1 MESMHIN
8 DGRKRTDLG
17 RNGLNEVKGDGINA
31 QVEELSQK
39 KKNER
44 THLHSDMKGK
54 GKRS

>member
-17 RNGLNEVKGDGINA
+17 RKGLNEVKGDGINA